1 MSYLKRIAIQS
12 QSNFRPQRGIAF
24 TPAPAFASGLHVPA
38 FPMEDAVTES
48 TAAPAPDASAAERT
62 QGEPGN
68 NPIRE
73 SSSSAP
79 HRDAP
84 INLAQ
89 HHLASSR
96 ERITEIEKPD
106 GEQVHAA
113 PEKIAAEPAAAAN
126 WAKGVEAQPPA
137 NLHKTEGS
145 TQAQPG
151 RFQHAGKTIR
161 EPSDSLEE
169 TAVVTGAPNREPNAP
184 YPQSARAET
193 PDPVQVAALLARVE
207 QLRDAAMRQRQAASN
222 QSVRQEGRRED
233 AREAT
238 AIVIPPPFTEAASA
252 QPTPHG
258 AEASPASIS
267 ADYLDRSAWLARRT
281 LPGDS
286 APQRRTQPEPSS
298 QPEPLQVNIGSIIV
312 RMEPESAPAP
322 RLEHPASAAPSQ
334 PAFASNRWMRSY
346 LDR

>member
-38 FPMEDAVTES
+38 FPTEDAGTES

-62 QGEPGN
+62 QGEPGD

-89 HHLASSR
+89 HNLDSSR
-96 ERITEIEKPD
+96 EIEFEKPD
-106 GEQVHAA
+106 GKPLHAEQ
-113 PEKIAAEPAAAAN
+113 EKIAAEPAASN
-126 WAKGVEAQPPA
+126 RAKAVEAQPPP
-137 NLHKTEGS
+137 NLHKTEAS

-151 RFQHAGKTIR
+151 HFQHAGKTIR
-161 EPSDSLEE
+161 EPSESLEE

-207 QLRDAAMRQRQAASN
+207 QLRDAAMRQRQAASDR
-222 QSVRQEGRRED
+222 SVRQEGRRED
-233 AREAT
+233 GREAS

-258 AEASPASIS
+258 AEASPASMS
-267 ADYLDRSAWLARRT
+267 ADYLDKSAWLARRT

-286 APQRRTQPEPSS
+286 AGQRRTQPEPSS

-312 RMEPESAPAP
+312 RMEPEPAPAP
-322 RLEHPASAAPSQ
+322 RLEHPAPAAPSQ